1 MARPILLALLLAAVA
16 LPAQA
21 QTGGGAG
28 GQGAST
34 APSLRYGSELLLGRS
49 HAQGGGQ
56 GGGAAGGAGG
66 GNDRE
71 RVVLRRHGAET
82 MPAIQAGQ
90 IGQAARLDVQEPKR
104 PADNRLLSGGGG
116 RGGQGGAGGQGGR
129 GGIIPFGGE
138 RTVEGGGQGAG
149 GQGGERP
156 RLAAFP
162 PRDPSTAPGAVRGQ
176 AQQGQA
182 RPPAARQAPA
192 AQARPAA
199 PQARPVP
206 PPAQAALPPQTQAPP
221 AARPAPTGNAL
232 QSILPGGNRFSD
244 VAHEGL
250 PTAPTLS
257 DGTRAALDRLNPR
270 QQEAYRASVRD
281 MARSNPGRTLSEP
294 EVRLLIEAAQNR

>member
-1 MARPILLALLLAAVA
+1 MARPILLALLLAAA

-21 QTGGGAG
+21 QTGGGV
-28 GQGAST
+28 GAST
-34 APSLRYGSELLLGRS
+34 APGLRYGSELLLGRS

-56 GGGAAGGAGG
+56 GGGAAG

-90 IGQAARLDVQEPKR
+90 IGQAARLQIQEPER

-116 RGGQGGAGGQGGR
+116 RGGQGGR
-129 GGIIPFGGE
+129 GAIIPFGAE
-138 RTVEGGGQGAG
+138 RTIENGGQGAG
-149 GQGGERP
+149 RQGGERP

-176 AQQGQA
+176 AQGQRPEQG
-182 RPPAARQAPA
+182 RPPA
-192 AQARPAA
+192 AQARPPA
-199 PQARPVP
+199 PQV
-206 PPAQAALPPQTQAPP
+206 PP
-221 AARPAPTGNAL
+221 AARQAPTGNAL

-244 VAHEGL
+244 IAHQDL
-250 PTAPTLS
+250 PTAPVLS
-257 DGTRAALDRLNPR
+257 DRTRAALDRLNPR

-294 EVRLLIEAAQNR
+294 EVRLLIEAAQSR